1 MEQKEL
7 DNLQSVASFAKEDGG
22 KYIAET
28 TKSVTVLA
36 IEELV
41 NTYKEKSRDE
51 IVSIIARIQA
61 NLSLYQL
68 LSGIDSQIEAI
79 KELLKQK
86 EE

>member
-7 DNLQSVASFAKEDGG
+7 DNLQSVASFTKEDGG

-28 TKSVTVLA
+28 TKSVTVSA